1 MISEY
6 QTKLLQ
12 EKIRLMKQYQA
23 EKEFYRIEGL
33 FIKEIDVKEIV
44 KTFQKEYDPTFTF
57 KGTPQALYKKIKI
70 QLNKKSF

>member
-33 FIKEIDVKEIV
+33 FIKGIGSVAK
-44 KTFQKEYDPTFTF
+44 F
-57 KGTPQALYKKIKI
+57 
-70 QLNKKSF
+70 